1 MANSMASGG
10 LSNTM
15 PVGSVIHSMLTEAQ
29 FQAQMG
35 VGWVLMDGRSV
46 SGSRYH
52 QITNN
57 STLPDARGQFLR
69 GKNNGRADG
78 KENPDGDSALGTQ
91 QQDAFQGHEHHI
103 PVANVHDT
111 ASIPEGQSG
120 YNTGYNTDGI
130 VSDGIN
136 GTPRV
141 SSETRPKNI
150 TVNIFI
156 RIN

>member
-78 KENPDGDSALGTQ
+78 KENPNGDSALGTQ
-91 QQDAFQGHEHHI
+91 QQDAFQGHAHGYYD
-103 PVANVHDT
+103 NQNGT
-111 ASIPEGQSG
+111 GSSG
-120 YNTGYNTDGI
+120 AAGISSWRDLTTYDIRTDG
-130 VSDGIN
+130 VN
-136 GTPRV
+136 GTPRT
-141 SSETRPKNI
+141 SSETRPKNAYV
-150 TVNIFI
+150 TYCIFI
-156 RIN
+156 